1 LITKQQGEVD
11 NVSLYE
17 TDFVKWAEEQAAL
30 LTERRF
36 DLLDLEHL
44 IEEVDDLA
52 GRHRDVL
59 QSHLRVIMLHMLKVV
74 YSTGSRDP
82 EHTWKRSIRNARKAI
97 RRLIDNY
104 PSLSTYLEPLSE
116 RAYEYATEDV
126 HDELSDYGD
135 DHESFPK
142 SCPWTLD
149 ELLNHEFWPH

>member
-1 LITKQQGEVD
+1 M
-11 NVSLYE
+11 SLYE

-36 DLLDLEHL
+36 DLLDLENL

-52 GRHRDVL
+52 GRHRDAL
-59 QSHLRVIMLHMLKVV
+59 QSHLRVIMIHMLKLV
-74 YSTGSRDP
+74 YSTGSRNP
-82 EHTWKRSIRNARKAI
+82 EHAWKRSIRNARKAI

-116 RAYEYATEDV
+116 RAYKYATEDA

-135 DHESFPK
+135 DHESFPT

-149 ELLNHEFWPH
+149 ELVHHEFWPR